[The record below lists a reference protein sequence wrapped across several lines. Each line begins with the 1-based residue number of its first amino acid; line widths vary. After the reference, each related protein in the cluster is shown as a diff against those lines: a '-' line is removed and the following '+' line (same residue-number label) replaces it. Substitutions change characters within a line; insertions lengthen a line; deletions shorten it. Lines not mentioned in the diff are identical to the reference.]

1 MKAILL
7 RASALSGGLMM
18 VAAATP
24 AWAQDAAPAA
34 SPTPAA
40 QPAPADPA
48 NRQSDTATADD
59 KGGDI
64 VVTGSRIARR
74 DYTADSPIV
83 SVNAKA
89 IENSGPS
96 TLEASLNNLPQFT
109 AIRPGSTLTASR
121 AGRNNA
127 NLRGL
132 GISRTLVLLDG
143 RRMQPSDSLG
153 TIDLNTI
160 PSSLIENVEVITG
173 GASAV
178 YGSDA
183 IAGVVNF
190 KLRHNFTGLA
200 MDAQYGITDRGDSGS
215 FEGGAT
221 LGGDFAD
228 GRGHIDLSFD
238 YLNRQGSIRNDRPYF
253 HASGIAS
260 NLTGALILGDAANL
274 PSAAAIASV
283 FGKYGSP
290 TPARNATFSMNGDG
304 TLFTPSAPVYNYRA
318 QDGGIYELVNGRV
331 GIPYGETYALQAPLT
346 RYTFFGQ
353 ANYKITDAIEAYAQ
367 VYHVAYDTEFN
378 VFGGSVRSLSIP
390 ITNPFI
396 PADLKTIL
404 ASRPNPNAPLVYSFS
419 SGRLARTV
427 IDTHYNVDQYLGGFR
442 GALGVKD
449 WKWDVYASY
458 GRTDQNAAMGGQID
472 KAALTSLIN
481 APDGGKSVCPA
492 GFNPFSSVIAATDPT
507 QAACF
512 GKVSRTVNN
521 STKLEQT
528 AVEASLEGGLIT
540 LPAGEVRFA
549 AGLGYRRN
557 SLVDSPSPGLLDG
570 SLINTTLTVFA
581 PTHGEITVKEA
592 FGELLVPLIHD
603 TPLIKS
609 LSLDLAYRLSS
620 YSTSGDAHTWKAS
633 ADWKMFNFLTFRG
646 GVQQAI
652 RAPSLGEVFSSD
664 GGGQGLIGSTASGQG
679 DPCDVTGIYRAA
691 SNPNAAKV
699 RALCVA
705 NGVPV
710 NVVDIFRFSGSSVQ
724 TVNPISAGLRPETA
738 RTYTGGAVITSP
750 WSSPLL
756 QHFSLSVDYYNIT
769 VKDAIGTITAP
780 VALAQCFNSNG
791 SNPNYSNDNVFCQQI
806 QRDSGG
812 NILQVQTPR
821 LNLASYKTSGV
832 DVQLDWSAP
841 FDALGLGSSDNRLG
855 LNAVV
860 SYLAHYKIQNLAGSP
875 FVDYAGTIGNGQI
888 DEFTISYPRWKVQ
901 TTINLGIGPADF
913 SFQTRWVAAM
923 YNSLDAG
930 SATHSRAGSDSRVY
944 FDLTSRFQVN
954 DKFEFRF
961 GVLNIADK
969 QPPVWTG
976 EGATDLALYDVLGRR
991 FFVGAHVKF

>member
-7 RASALSGGLMM
+7 RASALSGGLL
-18 VAAATP
+18 VLG
-24 AWAQDAAPAA
+24 AAPAFAQNAPQPTTPVPQA
-34 SPTPAA
+34 SDPAA
-40 QPAPADPA
+40 PTQPGNAAA
-48 NRQSDTATADD
+48 EGTERE
-59 KGGDI
+59 I

-83 SVNAKA
+83 SLGAKA
-89 IENSGPS
+89 IEAAGPA
-96 TLEASLNNLPQFT
+96 TLEQSLNELPQFT

-121 AGRNNA
+121 LGRNNA

-160 PSSLIENVEVITG
+160 PQALIENVEVITG

-190 KLRHNFTGLA
+190 KLRHNFSGLA
-200 MDAQYGITDRGDSGS
+200 LDAQYGVTDRGDSGS
-215 FEGGAT
+215 FEGGVT
-221 LGGDFAD
+221 LGGEFAD

-238 YLNRQGSIRNDRPYF
+238 YLNRQGSIRNERPYF

-274 PSAAAIASV
+274 PSTAAIASV
-283 FGKYGSP
+283 FGKYASP

-318 QDGGIYELVNGRV
+318 QDGGVYELVNGRV
-331 GIPYGETYALQAPLT
+331 GVPYGETYALQAPLT

-353 ANYKITDAIEAYAQ
+353 ASYKIADAIEAYAQ
-367 VYHVAYDTEFN
+367 VYHVAYDTQFN

-396 PADLKTIL
+396 PADLRTIL
-404 ASRPNPNAPLVYSFS
+404 ASRPNPNANLIYSFS

-427 IDTHYNVDQYLGGFR
+427 IDTHYNVDQYLGGLR
-442 GALGVKD
+442 GELGVKD

-458 GRTDQNAAMGGQID
+458 GRTDQNSAMSGEIDRAAIT
-472 KAALTSLIN
+472 ALIN
-481 APDGGKSVCPA
+481 APDGGKSICPA
-492 GFNPFSSVIAATDPT
+492 GFNPFSSTIAATDPA
-507 QAACF
+507 QAGCLA
-512 GKVSRTVNN
+512 KVIRTVNN
-521 STKLEQT
+521 STRLEQT
-528 AVEASLEGGLIT
+528 AVEGSLQGGLFS

-557 SLVDSPSPGLLDG
+557 SLVDSPASGLVDG
-570 SLINTTLTVFA
+570 SLINTTLTVFS
-581 PTHGEITVKEA
+581 PTRGAISVKEA
-592 FGELLVPLIHD
+592 FGELLVPLIHN

-633 ADWKMFNFLTFRG
+633 ADWKMFDFLTFRG

-679 DPCDVTGIYRAA
+679 DPCDVTGVYRAA

-699 RALCVA
+699 RDLCIA
-705 NGVPV
+705 NGVPA

-724 TVNPISAGLRPETA
+724 TVNPISTGLKPETA
-738 RTYTGGAVITSP
+738 RTYTGGVVITSP

-756 QHFSLSVDYYNIT
+756 RRLSLSVDYYNIT

-791 SNPNYSNDNVFCQQI
+791 SNPGYSNANVFCQQI

-812 NILQVQTPR
+812 NILQVLTPR

-841 FDALGLGSSDNRLG
+841 FDALGLGSGDGRLG

-860 SYLAHYKIQNLAGSP
+860 SYLAHYEIQNLAGSP

-888 DEFTISYPRWKVQ
+888 DEFTISYPRWKAQ
-901 TTINLGIGPADF
+901 TTISAGFGPLDL

-930 SATHSRAGSDSRVY
+930 SATHKRAGSDSRVY
-944 FDLTSRFQVN
+944 FDLTSRWQVN

-991 FFVGAHVKF
+991 FFVGAHLKF

>member
-1 MKAILL
+1 MKAKLL
-7 RASALSGGLMM
+7 RASALSGGLLIML
-18 VAAATP
+18 VATP
-24 AWAQDAAPAA
+24 VWAQSTDQPTGSPTSQPQTTGVPAPTAD
-34 SPTPAA
+34 TPAA
-40 QPAPADPA
+40 
-48 NRQSDTATADD
+48 DD
-59 KGGDI
+59 NQGADI
-64 VVTGSRIARR
+64 VVTGSRISRR

-83 SVNAKA
+83 SVGAKA
-89 IENSGPS
+89 IENAGPS
-96 TLEASLNNLPQFT
+96 TLEASLNELPQFT

-121 AGRNNA
+121 AGRNSA

-153 TIDLNTI
+153 TIDLNAI
-160 PSSLIENVEVITG
+160 PTSLIENVEVITG
-173 GASAV
+173 GASAI

-190 KLRHNFTGLA
+190 RLRHNFKGIAL
-200 MDAQYGITDRGDSGS
+200 DAQYGITDRGDSGS
-215 FEGGAT
+215 FQAGVT
-221 LGGDFAD
+221 IGGDFAD

-238 YLNRQGSIRNDRPYF
+238 YLDRQGSLRRERPYF
-253 HASGIAS
+253 INSGIAS

-274 PSAAAIASV
+274 PSTAAIALV
-283 FGKYGSP
+283 FSRYGVP

-304 TLFTPSAPVYNYRA
+304 TLFTPSAPVVNYRA
-318 QDGGIYELVNGRV
+318 QDGGIYSLVNGRV

-353 ANYKITDAIEAYAQ
+353 ANYKITASIEVYGQ
-367 VYHVAYDTEFN
+367 IYHVAYDTEFN
-378 VFGGSVRSLSIP
+378 VFGGSVRTLSIP

-396 PADLKTIL
+396 PADLRTIL

-427 IDTHYNVDQYLGGFR
+427 IDTHYNVDQYLGGLR
-442 GALGVKD
+442 GKLGIRD

-458 GRTDQNAAMGGQID
+458 GRTDQNSAMAGLID
-472 KAALTSLIN
+472 SASITSLIN
-481 APDGGKSVCPA
+481 APDGGRSVCPA
-492 GFNPFSSVIAATDPT
+492 GFNPFSSVIAATDPA
-507 QAACF
+507 QAGCF
-512 GKVSRTVNN
+512 AKIGRTVNN
-521 STKLEQT
+521 ITRFEQT
-528 AVEASLEGGLIT
+528 AVEGTLQGGLFD

-549 AGLGYRRN
+549 GGIGYRRN
-557 SLVDSPSPGLLDG
+557 SLVDSPASGLVDK

-581 PTHGEITVKEA
+581 PVSGAITVKEA
-592 FGELLVPLIHD
+592 FGELLIPLIHN

-633 ADWKMFNFLTFRG
+633 ADWKMFDFLTFRG
-646 GVQQAI
+646 GIQQAI
-652 RAPSLGEVFSSD
+652 RAPSLGEVFSTD

-679 DPCDVTGIYRAA
+679 DPCDITGIYRAA

-699 RALCVA
+699 RDLCVA
-705 NGVPV
+705 NGVPT

-724 TVNPISAGLRPETA
+724 TANPVSTGLKPETA
-738 RTYTGGAVITSP
+738 RTYTVGGVITSP

-756 QHFSLSVDYYNIT
+756 SRLSLSIDYYNIT

-780 VALAQCFNSNG
+780 IALAQCFNSNG
-791 SNPNYSNDNVFCQQI
+791 SNPSYSNGNVFCQQI

-812 NILQVQTPR
+812 NILLVQTPR

-841 FDALGLGSSDNRLG
+841 FDALGIGSADNRIG
-855 LNAVV
+855 INAVV
-860 SYLAHYKIQNLAGSP
+860 SYLAHYQIQNLAGSP

-888 DEFTISYPRWKVQ
+888 DEFTISYPRWKASG
-901 TTINLGIGPADF
+901 TINLGLGPLDL

-930 SATHSRAGSDSRVY
+930 AATRTRAGSDSRVY
-944 FDLTSRFQVN
+944 FDLTSRVQVN

-976 EGATDLALYDVLGRR
+976 EGATDLALYDMLGRR
-991 FFVGAHVKF
+991 FFVGARMKF